1 MTPFY
6 FLPSWLLAA
15 TLLLQR
21 STPAFSKC
29 GTKDPSPFE
38 QRLDQIRIKHLKN
51 SPQGRRLIADSCED
65 LCVQCVE
72 VDVYFHLSALPVPTD
87 DGSEQFIFP
96 HPLESVARIYAFD
109 TTVTVDDF
117 ASLQDI
123 YNLIDTNMQ
132 VLNERYAE
140 SPFVFTWKNADPAS
154 ASVSANPDMVDL
166 VVDTLF
172 DENGVVSELHTGDAS
187 VLNVY
192 LTHSQCLPTE
202 EADPD
207 TGEEALDCSI
217 VGVAVFPSYQQANRR
232 ADGVYVNY
240 STLSGG
246 GLPSND
252 VGLTLVHEVGH
263 WLGLYH
269 TFQNTGEDEGADPC
283 SPENGND
290 YVADT
295 PVQSASSQ
303 DLYEC
308 SLTFYAGEEL
318 PDSCPDLAGSDPV
331 FNYMNYV
338 SDEECWPPG
347 VGEFTCGQYERM
359 YMQWLLY
366 RQSNEPCQDN
376 ESEINILME
385 ISELFSEENAFYL
398 TYVDTGE
405 VVLNSTR
412 DFEVLGPPYQ
422 TEVKSDFC
430 APVGQYSLMLV
441 DSAQNGFLDGGFV
454 EVTVSGELVE
464 RVSGNFGEMATINF
478 GNTAGNPGT
487 VPSNSTPSPATESG
501 PTQSPVMNNPPTLS
515 PENGTVP
522 EGGTSQVSDASSHG
536 WSHTTISFVIGWAIL
551 CVGIVHM

>member
-1 MTPFY
+1 MTPNY
-6 FLPSWLLAA
+6 FLSSWLLAA

-72 VDVYFHLSALPVPTD
+72 VDVYFHLSALPVPTG
-87 DGSEQFIFP
+87 DGGKQFIFP

-109 TTVTVDDF
+109 PTVTADDF

-246 GLPSND
+246 GYVHRNGSNLS
-252 VGLTLVHEVGH
+252 V
-263 WLGLYH
+263 
-269 TFQNTGEDEGADPC
+269 
-283 SPENGND
+283 
-290 YVADT
+290 
-295 PVQSASSQ
+295 
-303 DLYEC
+303 
-308 SLTFYAGEEL
+308 
-318 PDSCPDLAGSDPV
+318 
-331 FNYMNYV
+331 
-338 SDEECWPPG
+338 PG
-347 VGEFTCGQYERM
+347 K
-359 YMQWLLY
+359 W
-366 RQSNEPCQDN
+366 
-376 ESEINILME
+376 
-385 ISELFSEENAFYL
+385 
-398 TYVDTGE
+398 
-405 VVLNSTR
+405 
-412 DFEVLGPPYQ
+412 
-422 TEVKSDFC
+422 
-430 APVGQYSLMLV
+430 
-441 DSAQNGFLDGGFV
+441 
-454 EVTVSGELVE
+454 
-464 RVSGNFGEMATINF
+464 
-478 GNTAGNPGT
+478 
-487 VPSNSTPSPATESG
+487 
-501 PTQSPVMNNPPTLS
+501 
-515 PENGTVP
+515 
-522 EGGTSQVSDASSHG
+522 
-536 WSHTTISFVIGWAIL
+536 
-551 CVGIVHM
+551 